1 MCGEVP
7 YVGKAKTKFRAEFNN
22 YKTAHR
28 SYRKKHKVS
37 QQHFHEHYG
46 NTVIM
51 GLIIGSSH

>member
-1 MCGEVP
+1 MWEVP
-7 YVGKAKTKFRAEFNN
+7 YVDKAKTKLRVKFNN

-37 QQHFHEHYG
+37 KQRFHEHYG
-46 NTVIM
+46 NIIM